1 MDEGKAAAMVAGHFG
16 EPIALARM
24 QMAQAEYNQMQAG
37 F

>member
-16 EPIALARM
+16 EPIALARR
-24 QMAQAEYNQMQAG
+24 QVAQAEQNEMQAG